1 MNFATYAAFRTASQ
15 QLIDGDDVSQSDLSV
30 PILDLIIGAGE
41 QRLYR
46 ELRSSTQDTAFSLT
60 TTGNLVTLPSDFL
73 ELRGAPYIA
82 NKVVATYAPWE
93 AVQNQI
99 QLQGS
104 SVTSSNPVRYTF
116 QSDKLL
122 FFPAQADGTSVTG
135 QYYKRFADISGAL
148 NVLFTRHPDVFL
160 YAALSESAPYVGETS
175 RLTIWEGKYKEL
187 IAAANE
193 QERRRVTRGSKLQAR
208 VA

>member
-1 MNFATYAAFRTASQ
+1 MNFATYAVFRTACQ

-46 ELRSSTQDTAFSLT
+46 DMRSSTQDTAFSLT
-60 TTGNLVTLPSDFL
+60 TTSNLVTLPADFL

-104 SVTSSNPVRYTF
+104 SSTTSNPIRYTF

-122 FFPAQADGTSVTG
+122 FFPAQTDGTSVTG

-148 NVLFTRHPDVFL
+148 NALFTRHPDVFL

-187 IAAANE
+187 VQAANE